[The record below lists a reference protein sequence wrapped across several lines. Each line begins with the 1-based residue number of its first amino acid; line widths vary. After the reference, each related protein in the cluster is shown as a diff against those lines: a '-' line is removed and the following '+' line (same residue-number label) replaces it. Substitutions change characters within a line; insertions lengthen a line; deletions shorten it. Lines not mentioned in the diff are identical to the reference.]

1 MAIPKHPFMKI
12 SMAGSKATM
21 DFFGSIMSDDEPEM
35 DDNGKPVPGV
45 KFGAYKAAIDGMK
58 AEGVT
63 DLDLLINTPGGDIVS
78 GLAMYDLNK
87 SCGLNIDMTVIGM
100 CASMGTVM
108 ICSGSQL
115 PLGTPGSLYM
125 FHKPKAGEMGEASK
139 LRESADLLD
148 KMEER
153 IMSIYCEA
161 FGKEESEVKKWMK
174 PGVNKWMT
182 AKEAEDNG
190 IIRGIAERP
199 AHGQTAPANLTKPNA
214 RMSAAEMFKKFSQ
227 STTEKPNMTL
237 PKLTLG
243 KLNLTADADDN
254 DVNAAI
260 INLITDKEAAE
271 AKVLTLEK
279 EKKDEFTK
287 RAEMRAD
294 KAIAAKVWLAAEKKE
309 LVDMLMANFAG
320 TEKMLE
326 KIKPAGNITAQMR
339 IEAGGEDTST
349 FQMTDAEKKYTMRDW
364 EKKNAKKL
372 AKMKVEAFD
381 EVYAPL
387 YEEAYGVAPKK

>member
-1 MAIPKHPFMKI
+1 
-12 SMAGSKATM
+12 
-21 DFFGSIMSDDEPEM
+21 
-35 DDNGKPVPGV
+35 
-45 KFGAYKAAIDGMK
+45 
-58 AEGVT
+58 
-63 DLDLLINTPGGDIVS
+63 
-78 GLAMYDLNK
+78 
-87 SCGLNIDMTVIGM
+87 
-100 CASMGTVM
+100 
-108 ICSGSQL
+108 
-115 PLGTPGSLYM
+115 
-125 FHKPKAGEMGEASK
+125 
-139 LRESADLLD
+139 
-148 KMEER
+148 
-153 IMSIYCEA
+153 
-161 FGKEESEVKKWMK
+161 
-174 PGVNKWMT
+174 MT

-214 RMSAAEMFKKFSQ
+214 RMSAAEMFKKFNQ

-339 IEAGGEDTST
+339 IETGDGSDTLS